1 MEYFI
6 AWWNLENL
14 FDIANSTDRPEWLQ
28 KKLKSELTGWNNTVL
43 NNKLTQLASIIS
55 QMNNNNGPDLLGVC
69 EVENRKVLEKLVSAL
84 AFTGRNY
91 AIVHSDTKDARGI
104 DVAFIYDKGLFKKP
118 AKKDIFS
125 HVVIKRNAT
134 RDIVQVNFQTKSPQ
148 RNDLVVLGNHWPSKL
163 GGDLESEP
171 YRIIAAE
178 TLSYWIERIYAHFA
192 KEVSII
198 VMGDFNDEPFNRSI
212 THYALGLKDSSKVK
226 SKRSRKP
233 YLYNLMWPLQNDK
246 SGTHYYNSWG
256 MLDQVLV
263 NRPLLR
269 KENPL
274 TLVNN
279 SCEIFKT
286 SEILKAGKP
295 RRFSR
300 PSAGSS
306 FDPSGFSDHL
316 PVTFKLKEKQ

>member
-14 FDIANSTDRPEWLQ
+14 FDVENSTNRPEWLQ
-28 KKLKSELTGWNNTVL
+28 KKLKNELAGWNTTVL
-43 NNKLTQLASIIS
+43 NNKLKQLASIIS
-55 QMNNNNGPDLLGVC
+55 QMNNNKGPDLLGVC
-69 EVENRKVLEKLVSAL
+69 EVENSTVLEKLVTAL

-91 AIVHSDTKDARGI
+91 AVVHSDARDARGI
-104 DVAFIYDKGLFKKP
+104 DVAFIYDQNLFKKP
-118 AKKDIFS
+118 TSGDVFS

-134 RDIVQVNFQTKSPQ
+134 RDIVQVNFQTKSQ
-148 RNDLVVLGNHWPSKL
+148 QKNDLVVIGNHWPSKL

-178 TLSYWIERIYAHFA
+178 TMSYWIERIYANFE
-192 KEVSII
+192 KEVPVI

-256 MLDQVLV
+256 MLDQILV

-269 KENPL
+269 KESPL
-274 TLVNN
+274 QLVSD
-279 SCEIFKT
+279 SCQIFKT
-286 SEILKAGKP
+286 SDMLKSSKP

-300 PSAGSS
+300 PSAGSR
-306 FDPSGFSDHL
+306 FDPNGFSDHL
-316 PVTFKLKEKQ
+316 AVTVQLFEP